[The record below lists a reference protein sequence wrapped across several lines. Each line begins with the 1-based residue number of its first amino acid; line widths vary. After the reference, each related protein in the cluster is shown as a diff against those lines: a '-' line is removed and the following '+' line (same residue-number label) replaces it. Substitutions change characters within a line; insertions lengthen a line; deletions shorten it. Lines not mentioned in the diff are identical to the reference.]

1 MEEISSASPQLKRKL
16 ESDDELPPLGKSARF
31 DSNQENTDMTAAATE
46 EVQQLIGRRHDA
58 DETKAIIER
67 EYDEVTMGPTGSGEH
82 SEFMKE
88 LQSRAEIVNSGAVQ
102 NEGNKERLL
111 GQLGSDK
118 LKRDGVDDE
127 EAAALAIIRGT
138 LTGDEDM
145 SVLSGGAV
153 GNGKSDAMYEATGI
167 PKGMKFEIN
176 VRDDRESSQP
186 DGEGELDFDVVISE
200 NPKLNLDA
208 FKAKSSL
215 AHKGAM
221 AHRRLPTRGQAT
233 ATVRLTQPVEV
244 KEEKNADDTTT
255 APYKPGMSTAEKV
268 RATLASKD
276 TSTKTTTTASNQ
288 DIIEAQRRALKQSYR
303 PDAGFAVESS
313 QDEELQQRQRLS
325 SSSSSSSSKR
335 RESTPSSSSGGDD
348 EDKSYRPTLAKLA
361 ALERRPRSKS
371 SVEFD
376 LAKVKLKRRD
386 TYGSGGVEEAMETG
400 GGEKSSQGKARKT
413 GDPPPGSEL
422 ANVVQRIRSVSS
434 SHLKA
439 AAELATKETTVD
451 ESSSPSS
458 SSSSFF
464 SRSRLRSSSGETDET
479 KEDAKAN
486 DGEKSPRAVRRPFER
501 KTSGISTANILKP
514 SALPPPSAQVDAVP
528 GWKKALL
535 ERRKVSGG
543 PGAARRV
550 STPPQSADEVPAWK
564 RDLMKRKKEG
574 EAKRSVSS
582 DVVEEANDGRKEPGW
597 IGEAGRMMKESASLS
612 KLVNRIARVSVS
624 EEEDKTVPSFL
635 KEFQARQKK
644 SSRAE
649 RHPGAIEPEW
659 MRRLNRQKSPQAEE
673 V

>member
-1 MEEISSASPQLKRKL
+1 
-16 ESDDELPPLGKSARF
+16 
-31 DSNQENTDMTAAATE
+31 
-46 EVQQLIGRRHDA
+46 
-58 DETKAIIER
+58 
-67 EYDEVTMGPTGSGEH
+67 
-82 SEFMKE
+82 
-88 LQSRAEIVNSGAVQ
+88 
-102 NEGNKERLL
+102 
-111 GQLGSDK
+111 
-118 LKRDGVDDE
+118 
-127 EAAALAIIRGT
+127 
-138 LTGDEDM
+138 
-145 SVLSGGAV
+145 
-153 GNGKSDAMYEATGI
+153 MY
-167 PKGMKFEIN
+167 
-176 VRDDRESSQP
+176 P
-186 DGEGELDFDVVISE
+186 D
-200 NPKLNLDA
+200 
-208 FKAKSSL
+208 
-215 AHKGAM
+215 
-221 AHRRLPTRGQAT
+221 
-233 ATVRLTQPVEV
+233 
-244 KEEKNADDTTT
+244 ADDTTT

-479 KEDAKAN
+479 VRKKSSLDRYTGGPKTVSSVSKKEDAKAN

-582 DVVEEANDGRKEPGW
+582 V
-597 IGEAGRMMKESASLS
+597 SS
-612 KLVNRIARVSVS
+612 K
-624 EEEDKTVPSFL
+624 
-635 KEFQARQKK
+635 
-644 SSRAE
+644 
-649 RHPGAIEPEW
+649 
-659 MRRLNRQKSPQAEE
+659 RRGS
-673 V
+673 